1 MKISVRDIIKI
12 LSITTAFVI
21 LLLVAYLVRRELL
34 WIGTAFFLAVAVNP
48 AVERLTKVIPKHKRG
63 AAIAVVFAVGVAV
76 LLFVAVALVPPLVT
90 QSEQLAGNLPH
101 YAYQLEHGN
110 NLIGRQIHG
119 LDLQH
124 LVRNSQDQLGHY
136 VSSAGGSVFA
146 IVRGLF
152 SSFAAGVTI
161 LGLMVFMLLE
171 GPGWL
176 ERFWRMVPDRNR
188 PHLQHLVSQMYEA
201 VAGYVSGNLLTS
213 LLAAVLVSI
222 MLAIVHVPFAIPL
235 GILVGL
241 FDLLPLVG
249 ATIGAVLVIVVALF
263 TSATAAIVMA
273 IFFAIYQQLENHL
286 LQPVIYGRTVQMS
299 PLTVLIS
306 VLIGAQLGGIIG
318 AIVAIPVGASVQ
330 ILVRDFTS
338 RRLNGKNSA

>member
-1 MKISVRDIIKI
+1 MNIPAREIIKI

-48 AVERLTKVIPKHKRG
+48 AVERLTRVMPKHKRG
-63 AAIAVVFAVGVAV
+63 PAIALVFAIGVAV
-76 LLFVAVALVPPLVT
+76 LLFVAIALVPPLVS

-101 YAYQLEHGN
+101 YAAQLEHDN
-110 NLIGRQIHG
+110 SWIGQQIRG
-119 LDLQH
+119 IDLQH
-124 LVRNSQDQLGHY
+124 LVRTSQDQLGHY
-136 VSSAGGSVFA
+136 VSSGAGSVFE
-146 IVRGLF
+146 ILKGVF

-176 ERFWRMVPDRNR
+176 QRFWRLVPDNKRA
-188 PHLQHLVSQMYEA
+188 HWQHLVSQMYEA

-222 MLAIVHVPFAIPL
+222 TLAIVHVPFAIPL

-249 ATIGAVLVIVVALF
+249 ATIGAVLVILVALF

-273 IFFAIYQQLENHL
+273 IFFAVYQQLENHF

-338 RRLNGKNSA
+338 RRLTARNS

>member
-1 MKISVRDIIKI
+1 MNIPAREVIKV
-12 LSITTAFVI
+12 LSIASAFVL
-21 LLLVAYLVRRELL
+21 LLLVAYLVRRELV
-34 WIGTAFFLAVAVNP
+34 WIGTAFFLAIAVNP
-48 AVERLTKVIPKHKRG
+48 AVERLARVMPKHKRG
-63 AAIAVVFAVGVAV
+63 PAIALVFAVGVGV
-76 LLFVAVALVPPLVT
+76 LLFVAIALVPPLVT

-101 YAYQLEHGN
+101 YAGQLEHGN
-110 NLIGRQIHG
+110 SWISQQIRG

-124 LVRNSQDQLGHY
+124 LARTSQDQLGHY

-146 IVRGLF
+146 ILRGVF

-176 ERFWRMVPDRNR
+176 ERFWRLVPDKNR
-188 PHLQHLVSQMYEA
+188 PHLQRLASQMYEA
-201 VAGYVSGNLLTS
+201 VAGYVTGNLLTS
-213 LLAAVLVSI
+213 LLAAVLVAI
-222 MLAIVHVPFAIPL
+222 MLTIVRVPFAIPL

-249 ATIGAVLVIVVALF
+249 ATIGAVLVVVVALF
-263 TSATAAIVMA
+263 TSATAAIVML
-273 IFFAIYQQLENHL
+273 IFFVVYQQLENHF
-286 LQPVIYGRTVQMS
+286 LQPVVYGRTVQMS

-330 ILVRDFTS
+330 ILVRDFTN
-338 RRLNGKNSA
+338 RRLQARTS

>member
-1 MKISVRDIIKI
+1 MKIPAREVIKV
-12 LSITTAFVI
+12 LSITTAFVV

-48 AVERLTKVIPKHKRG
+48 AVERLTKIMPKHKRG
-63 AAIAVVFAVGVAV
+63 LAIALVFAVGVAV
-76 LLFVAVALVPPLVT
+76 LLFVAVALVPPLVS

-101 YAYQLEHGN
+101 YAAQLEHGN
-110 NLIGRQIHG
+110 SWIGQQIRG

-124 LVRNSQDQLGHY
+124 LVRTSQDQIGHY
-136 VSSAGGSVFA
+136 LSSAGGSVFA
-146 IVRGLF
+146 ILRALF

-161 LGLMVFMLLE
+161 LGLMVFMLIE

-176 ERFWRMVPDRNR
+176 QRFWRLVPDKNR

-201 VAGYVSGNLLTS
+201 VAGYVTGNLLTS
-213 LLAAVLVSI
+213 LLAAMLVSI
-222 MLAIVHVPFAIPL
+222 MLTIVHVPFAIPL

-249 ATIGAVLVIVVALF
+249 ATIGAVLVVVVALF
-263 TSATAAIVMA
+263 TSAAAAIIMG
-273 IFFAIYQQLENHL
+273 IFFIVYQQLENHL

-330 ILVRDFTS
+330 ILVRDYTS
-338 RRLNGKNSA
+338 RRLSARNP